1 MGVLKNTRLRAGDRR
16 RKKGVKM
23 KIWILAIFRLSAET
37 EKQISALEAKIENIA
52 INPFGVTVKQ
62 YRRVLEL
69 SDMRRR
75 MCNLNIMYNLLIS
88 ELNEEEVFLIA
99 KYAYGLS
106 ANEIA
111 AYTGLKPGATYKR
124 INKALN
130 KAEKIL
136 KNAGY
141 DYERMEK
148 EYGEFPSVKSVLA
161 ILKSKA
167 RKSDE
172 KKLKEA

>member
-23 KIWILAIFRLSAET
+23 KIWILAVFRLSAET
-37 EKQISALEAKIENIA
+37 EKQISDIEARIERIA

-75 MCNLNIMYNLLIS
+75 LSNLGIMYNLLLS
-88 ELNEEEVFLIA
+88 ELTEEEVFFIA

-111 AYTGLKPGATYKR
+111 VYTGLKAGAAYKR

-141 DYERMEK
+141 DGERMEK
-148 EYGEFPSVKSVLA
+148 EYGEFPCVKSVLA
-161 ILKSKA
+161 ILKNKA

-172 KKLKEA
+172 TKLREA